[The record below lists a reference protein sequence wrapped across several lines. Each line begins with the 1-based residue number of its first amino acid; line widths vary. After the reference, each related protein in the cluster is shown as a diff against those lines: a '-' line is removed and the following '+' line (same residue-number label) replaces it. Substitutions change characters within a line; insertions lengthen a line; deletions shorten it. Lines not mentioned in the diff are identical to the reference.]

1 MLRKRDIVA
10 VLGVSMVAI
19 WPTAASATKCPPHKP
34 PYVHKHTTIGGS
46 IVTTCT
52 LTSTGSVV
60 NEIHQDNLGPGRR
73 LGANI
78 VPFGNALLLCGSPP
92 GNNNLSPGEQVI
104 EIPATVGSFSNY
116 RTLTN
121 GDGLGGGRYRALVS
135 ASPLNDE
142 QHFSVLQSQCPNDW
156 IPFAYVPC
164 NAIVE
169 VQRKEDDISTT
180 YSTLSCTLDK
190 PLTLDNECATLGY
203 NATTRRFDARS
214 YDCAVQ
220 E

>member
-1 MLRKRDIVA
+1 MLRKRDIIA
-10 VLGVSMVAI
+10 LLGVSMVAI
-19 WPTAASATKCPPHKP
+19 WPTAASATNCPPRKP

-60 NEIHQDNLGPGRR
+60 NEIQQDNLRPGPQ
-73 LGANI
+73 LGADI
-78 VPFGNALLLCGSPP
+78 VPFGHALLLCGDP

-116 RTLTN
+116 RTLTKS
-121 GDGLGGGRYRALVS
+121 DGLGGAYRARVT
-135 ASPLNDE
+135 ASPLNYE

-164 NAIVE
+164 NAIVQ
-169 VQRKEDDISTT
+169 VQRKEYGIPTT
-180 YSTLSCTLDK
+180 YSKLSCTLDK

-203 NATTRRFDARS
+203 NATTRKFDARF
-214 YDCAVQ
+214 YDCTVQ